1 MFASYEYESGVNNGR
16 LQKMTFGNGNSVY
29 YTYDKFDRTTH
40 ETYNSG
46 NSSVS
51 YDYTYDM
58 AGVRSSKTVGSTTY
72 KFTTLSGLVTRQEWG
87 NKTIDFV
94 YDENNQPLAMK
105 YNGTLYYYILNAHR
119 TSLALSTATSA
130 IPTFLLA
137 R

>member
-29 YTYDKFDRTTH
+29 YIYDKFDRTTH

-72 KFTTLSGLVTRQEWG
+72 KFTTLSGLVTRQTG
-87 NKTIDFV
+87 GGKTIDFV

-105 YNGTLYYYILNAHR
+105 YNGTLYYSFSMRRVMSSVL
-119 TSLALSTATSA
+119 
-130 IPTFLLA
+130 PTVA
-137 R
+137 